1 MLDRPLKFLCWE
13 TMLSQQQYL
22 RNKRAAFDRLGL
34 SQNARIQRYK
44 KYAKVKG
51 AVPKMGGANSPIR
64 ITSRPVM
71 SNTPPQLPR
80 RNPKASSVKLSDCLL
95 SYAASQL
102 TPFNYQGPDPC
113 IPDTLCTPSYK
124 FNASCKT
131 EMYVGVDGAGYALF
145 NPWIGCILANTS
157 DCPVIV
163 TLPAFTG
170 TAIKWTGAGLYGVEL
185 LGINTNTN
193 FSLGQIAQGSI
204 RLVGAGAELIYAG
217 KVVDQAG
224 VITTLQNDG
233 LKVYVDGTPMTTL
246 KNNPRAIVCANS
258 KIGTCHVNYY
268 PTNSDV
274 LSYRNLDDFLPSA
287 VGFANAGPRMGI
299 TVLGATPGTAFE
311 VRFKAFFE
319 LQLPGMNVTASHSDP
334 VGLGAYQTAR
344 ALAVPTSNPK
354 ADLMDV
360 ISLTMREVA
369 TSVSGLLPAV
379 GTAVGSLLGAPVVG
393 TALGIT
399 GQTALN
405 AFLQS
410 DPTPI

>member
-1 MLDRPLKFLCWE
+1 
-13 TMLSQQQYL
+13 MLSQQQYL

-34 SQNARIQRYK
+34 SEKARIQRYRMYVARRNRGSK
-44 KYAKVKG
+44 
-51 AVPKMGGANSPIR
+51 PGGPGSPIK
-64 ITSRPVM
+64 ITTRPVM
-71 SNTPPQLPR
+71 SNTPPPLPR
-80 RNPKASSVKLSDCLL
+80 RNPKATSVKLSDCLL

-131 EMYVGVDGAGYALF
+131 EMYVGVDGVGFAIF
-145 NPWIGCILANTS
+145 NPWIGCLLANGS

-163 TLPAFTG
+163 TYPAFAG
-170 TAIKWTGAGLYGVEL
+170 TDLKWTNPGLYGTEL
-185 LGINTNTN
+185 QGFNTNTN
-193 FSLGQIAQGSI
+193 FSLLQLTKGSI

-217 KVVDQAG
+217 KVMDQAG

-233 LKVYVDGTPMTTL
+233 LKVFIDGTPITIL

-258 KIGTCHVNYY
+258 KVGTCHVNYY

-274 LSYRNLDDFLPSA
+274 LSYKNVEEYLPSA
-287 VGFANAGPRMGI
+287 VGTTLAGPRMGI
-299 TVLGATPGTAFE
+299 FVSGATPGTAFE
-311 VRFKAFFE
+311 VRFKAFYE

-344 ALAVPTSNPK
+344 ALAVPTANPK

-360 ISLTMREVA
+360 LKYTTQEVA
-369 TSVSGLLPAV
+369 ASVSGVLPSIGA
-379 GTAVGSLLGAPVVG
+379 AVGSAFGSPTAGAVLGLA
-393 TALGIT
+393 

-405 AFLQS
+405 AILQS